1 MKLLPLPLELIQHI
15 VSYDR
20 ALSVKKIPKTGP
32 RYNILHTCAPRY
44 QTFYISCDLHGYQVL
59 FTQSCYMM
67 IVMFNLY
74 SGIWC
79 PRAPYQERD
88 MPHSGLR
95 PE

>member
-44 QTFYISCDLHGYQVL
+44 QTFILVA
-59 FTQSCYMM
+59 TYMDTKFFSHNRV
-67 IVMFNLY
+67 I
-74 SGIWC
+74 
-79 PRAPYQERD
+79 
-88 MPHSGLR
+88 
-95 PE
+95 